1 MFSYQVFLVE
11 LTGTAPVSSELFTL
25 LHRYIVY
32 IIPHNSTLVHLFF
45 INSYEEEDTIMIEV
59 AAALSAATAA
69 FNAIK
74 KGFEVGRDI
83 ESMSGDL
90 SRWMGSVSDIN
101 KADEYA
107 KKPPLFKKL
116 FAAGSVEEEAMASFM
131 AKKKAE
137 DMRYQ
142 LKQLISL
149 TRGPAAWEELLR
161 TEGEIRMKRQ
171 AAIYAQ
177 KERQRKVIEWTGIF
191 ICISIL
197 GGFILWLLTLA
208 LKAQGLL

>member
-1 MFSYQVFLVE
+1 
-11 LTGTAPVSSELFTL
+11 
-25 LHRYIVY
+25 
-32 IIPHNSTLVHLFF
+32 
-45 INSYEEEDTIMIEV
+45 MIEV
-59 AAALSAATAA
+59 AAALSVATSA

-90 SRWMGSVSDIN
+90 SRWMGSVSDID
-101 KADEYA
+101 KAGEYA

-149 TRGPAAWEELLR
+149 TRGPAAWEELLA
-161 TEGEIRMKRQ
+161 TEGAIRKKRQ
-171 AAIYAQ
+171 KMIYEQ
-177 KERQRKVIEWTGIF
+177 KERQRKLMEIIGWTIGVA
-191 ICISIL
+191 L
-197 GGFILWLLTLA
+197 VGGFIMWLVGLA
-208 LKAQGLL
+208 MKAQGVF

>member
-1 MFSYQVFLVE
+1 
-11 LTGTAPVSSELFTL
+11 
-25 LHRYIVY
+25 
-32 IIPHNSTLVHLFF
+32 
-45 INSYEEEDTIMIEV
+45 MIEV
-59 AAALSAATAA
+59 AAALSAATTA

-90 SRWMGSVSDIN
+90 GRWMGAASDIN

-107 KKPPLFKKL
+107 KNPPLFKKL

-149 TRGPAAWEELLR
+149 TRGPAAWDELLK
-161 TEGEIRMKRQ
+161 TEGEIRKKRQ

-177 KERQRKVIEWTGIF
+177 KEKQRKFMEWTAITIGVAIF
-191 ICISIL
+191 GSFL
-197 GGFILWLLTLA
+197 VWLLTLA

>member
-1 MFSYQVFLVE
+1 
-11 LTGTAPVSSELFTL
+11 
-25 LHRYIVY
+25 
-32 IIPHNSTLVHLFF
+32 
-45 INSYEEEDTIMIEV
+45 MIEV
-59 AAALSAATAA
+59 AAALSAATTA

-116 FAAGSVEEEAMASFM
+116 FAAGSVEEEAMATFM

-149 TRGPAAWEELLR
+149 TRGPQAWEELLR
-161 TEGEIRMKRQ
+161 TEGEIRKKRQ
-171 AAIYAQ
+171 RMIYEQ
-177 KERQRKVIEWTGIF
+177 KERQRQIVEWTAIIIGVGVCGSF
-191 ICISIL
+191 L
-197 GGFILWLLTLA
+197 VWLVGLA
-208 LKAQGLL
+208 MKAQGLL